1 MSEVKVD
8 TISERTAA
16 NGIVV
21 DGVTIKD
28 SGITIP
34 SGGTLDVN
42 GTIDLSGATQT
53 GINSTWK
60 HLSTTSNTSDVTQI
74 DFEDVFTSD
83 YNIYK
88 MYMVNVHQQSTGGNI
103 ELRLGEPNPSDGFV
117 PQLGFNIGGYSIQ
130 GTRRG
135 EAGYTF
141 EYARIGI
148 NTAAE
153 SSAVWYGGMFLEV
166 TFWHPYGTDQLTRA
180 SFIGFGYD
188 ADANVQMPVTGA
200 FYDRTH
206 QGGLGPASCTGF
218 RLSGGQGIQGTPTT
232 KFHLYGLEQS

>member
-8 TISERTAA
+8 TISERTPA
-16 NGIVV
+16 NGVVV

-28 SGITIP
+28 NGITIP

-74 DFEDVFTSD
+74 DFEDIFTSD

-103 ELRLGEPNPSDGFV
+103 ELRLGEPNPSDGLV

-153 SSAVWYGGMFLEV
+153 SSSVWYGGMFLEM
-166 TFWHPYGTDQLTRA
+166 TFWYPYGTDQLTRA

-188 ADANVQMPVTGA
+188 NDANLQMPVTGG

-206 QGGLGPASCTGF
+206 QTTTPASCSGF
-218 RLSGGQGIQGTPTT
+218 RLSGGSGIQGTPTT
-232 KFHLYGLEQS
+232 KFHLYGVEQS

>member
-16 NGIVV
+16 NGVVV

-28 SGITIP
+28 SGLTIP

-53 GINSTWK
+53 GIDSTWK
-60 HLSTTSNTSDVTQI
+60 HLSTTSNASDVTQI

-83 YNIYK
+83 YNVYK

-117 PQLGFNIGGYSIQ
+117 PSLGWNIGGYSIQ

-135 EAGYTF
+135 EASYNT
-141 EYARIGI
+141 EYAFVGI

-153 SSAVWYGGMFLEV
+153 SSSAWYGGMFLEM

-188 ADANVQMPVTGA
+188 NDANLQMPVTGG

-206 QGGLGPASCTGF
+206 QAITPASCTGF
-218 RLSGGQGIQGTPTT
+218 RLSGGSGIQGTPTT

>member
-8 TISERTAA
+8 TISERTPA
-16 NGIVV
+16 NGVAV

-74 DFEDVFTSD
+74 DFEDIFTSD

-117 PQLGFNIGGYSIQ
+117 RYSVQ

-135 EAGYTF
+135 EAGSSF

-148 NTAAE
+148 NTGTE
-153 SSAVWYGGMFLEV
+153 SSSDWYRGMFLEM
-166 TFWHPYGTDQLTRA
+166 TFWYPYGTDQLTRA
-180 SFIGFGYD
+180 SFIGFGWD
-188 ADANVQMPVTGA
+188 NDANYQMPVTGG
-200 FYDRTH
+200 FLDRTH
-206 QGGLGPASCTGF
+206 QTTTPASCTGF
-218 RLSGGQGIQGTPTT
+218 RLSGGSGIQGTPTT

>member
-1 MSEVKVD
+1 MALTKV
-8 TISERTAA
+8 
-16 NGIVV
+16 
-21 DGVTIKD
+21 
-28 SGITIP
+28 SGDLLESPLTIP
-34 SGGTLDVN
+34 SGSSIVIDSGATLDVN

-83 YNIYK
+83 YSVYK
-88 MYMVNVHQQSTGGNI
+88 VYMVNVHQQDSNGNI
-103 ELRLGEPNPSDGFV
+103 ELRLGEPNPSDGLV

-135 EAGYTF
+135 EAGYTY

-148 NTAAE
+148 NTLPE
-153 SSAVWYGGMFLEV
+153 SSSVWYAGQFLEM
-166 TFWHPYGTDQLTRA
+166 TFWYPYGTDQLTRA
-180 SFIGFGYD
+180 SFIGIGYD
-188 ADANVQMPVTGA
+188 NAANQQMPVTGA

-206 QGGLGPASCTGF
+206 QTTTPASCTGF
-218 RLSGGQGIQGTPTT
+218 RLSGGTGIQGTPTT
-232 KFHLYGLEQS
+232 KFHIYGLEQS